1 MVSRS
6 AIESPIVRGKNDI
19 YCPTWENIN
28 TIKKSKTNYL
38 SYKQTCTLPL
48 LVYIIL
54 NMIGL
59 KKAKQSCPKHY
70 TAETLLTHWF
80 LRNCFF
86 SHHIKSN
93 CCTFRYCPWRLYT
106 LCPPSPSL
114 LLLCLNCLMVWPIW
128 PFYLLVS
135 TAARDIWQIFMHV
148 PSIHPLARMTR
159 GARHSL
165 GGYKLWRVMR
175 WGLINYLPEPPSI
188 TINWPLLLSPA
199 ARPAQP

>member
-1 MVSRS
+1 MLAHTQDLPNIFIPIHPFLFAYFSSLIESIENVFPGKVDIGWRSDQAPCLLAALCCPAQAEHTAAIVPAAMVSRS

-59 KKAKQSCPKHY
+59 KKAQQSCPKHY

-93 CCTFRYCPWRLYT
+93 CCTFRYCP
-106 LCPPSPSL
+106 
-114 LLLCLNCLMVWPIW
+114 
-128 PFYLLVS
+128 
-135 TAARDIWQIFMHV
+135 
-148 PSIHPLARMTR
+148 
-159 GARHSL
+159 
-165 GGYKLWRVMR
+165 
-175 WGLINYLPEPPSI
+175 
-188 TINWPLLLSPA
+188 
-199 ARPAQP
+199 